1 MYVDTNV
8 VNVEVH
14 PQELKYSSNGMISC
28 FITLNTAIGLNTSV
42 LTVEWYHNN
51 GQLDSAMDLRQISTT
66 YIESKITINNIQ
78 LEDAGD
84 YACSVSIGNDDY
96 VMDTQS
102 VCVFGKFNTAF

>member
-1 MYVDTNV
+1 MKVQV
-8 VNVEVH
+8 L
-14 PQELKYSSNGMISC
+14 PQELKYNTDGMISC
-28 FITLNTAIGLNTSV
+28 FILLNTAIGFNTSV

-51 GQLDSAMDLRQISTT
+51 EHLMSINDSQELQNTA
-66 YIESKITINNIQ
+66 YIESRITINNIQ

-84 YACSVSIGNDDY
+84 YTCNVSIGNDEY